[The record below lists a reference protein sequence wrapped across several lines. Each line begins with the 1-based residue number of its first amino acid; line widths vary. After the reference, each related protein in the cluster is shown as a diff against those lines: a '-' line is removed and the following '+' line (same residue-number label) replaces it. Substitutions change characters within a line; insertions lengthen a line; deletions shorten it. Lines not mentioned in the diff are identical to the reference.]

1 MKRNN
6 DGTGHNGP
14 CASVNPG
21 TNPAPCD
28 FRPGHFFFKDVVNGQ
43 ANASTG
49 LPNVIPWQEAPAPRL
64 ACVSGCSGLGPR
76 TVNASW
82 TPNVLYHDGSI
93 RPSTNPTLAPA
104 APTRAA
110 GTGVLDIA
118 AKFPLIRY
126 RMEAAPVTCANVDA
140 NGIVQPATMT
150 FTPVGSETSA
160 PSLIGLTVSAD
171 ACFRL
176 RVLFGKRPETSGA
189 SLANCRLGK
198 CGDLGYD
205 AVRIDPASVLCVNT
219 SVPNP
224 VGAPLDADGDGV
236 TGCGNADCNDADAGS
251 FAPPTGVVLADI
263 EDLPG
268 GDFRYHWIDQG
279 PAAGMGT
286 HYDVFGGSGAD
297 FPLGDFPAG
306 SCLADNVATPYF
318 DYPAAGPPAGT
329 ATYFMVR
336 AQNGCAGGTSSY
348 GNPARDGGAAQSPQ
362 RCD

>member
-1 MKRNN
+1 
-6 DGTGHNGP
+6 
-14 CASVNPG
+14 
-21 TNPAPCD
+21 
-28 FRPGHFFFKDVVNGQ
+28 
-43 ANASTG
+43 
-49 LPNVIPWQEAPAPRL
+49 
-64 ACVSGCSGLGPR
+64 
-76 TVNASW
+76 VNASW